1 VKIFIS
7 YSHND
12 ADTPLARYLAA
23 RFRAIGIDVWQ
34 DESSQPA
41 GELLEA
47 DIEQAILQSDHAIF
61 LVSKL
66 WLASRWTKVE
76 VDRFDR
82 RDHSKVRRIP
92 LFRLPRERLLLPM
105 QIIDLKGIVWL
116 EDEAHHDAKF
126 WEVYCAVVDKDPG
139 PVETWA
145 AESGKLT
152 QATVSAPIVRPT
164 GPSLESLR
172 CDRALQWSRV
182 TDIEPE
188 QSHDVLIVPGASGQA
203 HDHFSRRIREMLTPM
218 PPRSIVAVH
227 WRKRPSSRDEFLAAL
242 ASDLEVSSDW
252 LKREFAERMTDSNLV
267 LLHPCLRT
275 QYVDAALISYY
286 TEWLPALLQEV
297 KPRMSLKSVQPVEWP
312 ADEGAIA
319 AVLTWARLK
328 PARVDDG
335 KPNAEQF
342 ITRIRA
348 GTAPALRAIRLQELS
363 RITDADLEEFCQ
375 IETLTATQKT
385 WFLTRIQSRSPRNSE
400 EILEAIDAFLTDAR
414 SIT

>member
-1 VKIFIS
+1 VKVFIS

-23 RFRAIGIDVWQ
+23 RFRALGVDVWH
-34 DESSQPA
+34 DESSQAA
-41 GELLEA
+41 GESLQA
-47 DIEQAILQSDHAIF
+47 DIEQAILDSDHAIF

-66 WLASRWTKVE
+66 WLASRWSKLE

-82 RDHSKVRRIP
+82 RDRSKVRRIP
-92 LFRLPRERLLLPM
+92 IFRLPRERLLLPM
-105 QIIDLKGIVWL
+105 QIIDLKGIIWL

-126 WEVYCAVVDKDPG
+126 WEVYCAVLDKDPG
-139 PVETWA
+139 PVEQWA

-152 QATVSAPIVRPT
+152 QASVVAPIVRPT

-227 WRKRPSSRDEFLAAL
+227 WRKRPSSRDEFFAAL
-242 ASDLEVSSDW
+242 AQDFEVSSDW
-252 LKREFAERMTDSNLV
+252 LKRELAERMNDSNLV
-267 LLHPCLRT
+267 LLHPCLRA

-286 TEWLPALLQEV
+286 TDWLPALLQEV

-312 ADEGAIA
+312 ADEGTIA
-319 AVLTWARLK
+319 AILTWARLK
-328 PARVDDG
+328 RAAVDEG
-335 KPNAEQF
+335 KPDAEKF
-342 ITRIRA
+342 IARIQE
-348 GTAPALRAIRLQELS
+348 GTAPALRAIRLQDLS
-363 RITDADLEEFCQ
+363 DITDADLDEFCQ
-375 IETLTATQKT
+375 IEKLTTTQKT
-385 WFLTRIQSRSPRNSE
+385 WFLKRIESRNPRNSE
-400 EILEAIDAFLTDAR
+400 EILEAIDAFLSDAR
-414 SIT
+414 SVT